1 MSNYVKSNNVIIE
14 LLVDATY
21 YPVFCGK
28 TMEFSQNQD
37 LIEVTS
43 INSGAAREYEAGMT
57 NCTLAISGVTILDNL
72 DNRIA
77 VLYLMQVSI
86 RRTAQTMR
94 IRLIDDDGTAKQIAF
109 NAIITNNTI
118 TRAVGTYSQSST
130 ALTITGE
137 PVISDI
143 IPPPG
148 LACVE
153 DPLYIDVVAGETS
166 VYNVLL
172 DDPAVVILAVSREGL
187 GQTEAS
193 GTPGNREFYFPG
205 GDGRVY
211 FDPTNPFLAGEVIY
225 VLYKL
230 I

>member
-1 MSNYVKSNNVIIE
+1 
-14 LLVDATY
+14 
-21 YPVFCGK
+21 
-28 TMEFSQNQD
+28 
-37 LIEVTS
+37 
-43 INSGAAREYEAGMT
+43 
-57 NCTLAISGVTILDNL
+57 
-72 DNRIA
+72 
-77 VLYLMQVSI
+77 
-86 RRTAQTMR
+86 MR

-143 IPPPG
+143 LPPPG

-153 DPLYIDVVAGETS
+153 DPLYIDAVAGETS